1 MLRVDITAQ
10 NAEVNAVLRRTI
22 RQAAKAA
29 VRAERLAGRMH
40 VAVLVT
46 DDNAIR
52 VLNKQFRDKDKATDV
67 LSFPSDEDGFLG
79 DIALSLPRA
88 QAQAKEYGHSIRR
101 EAAFLTVHAMLH
113 LMGYDH
119 ENADDEARMRD
130 RQREIMNKAGI
141 LR

>member
-10 NAEVNAVLRRTI
+10 DTAMDAALRRTI

-29 VRAERLAGRMH
+29 ARAENLSGRMR

-46 DDNAIR
+46 GDDAIR
-52 VLNKQFRDKDKATDV
+52 ALNKQFRDKDKATDV
-67 LSFPSDEDGFLG
+67 LSFPSGEEGFLG

-88 QAQAKEYGHSIRR
+88 EAQAEEYGHTLRR

-141 LR
+141 SR